1 MSRAPRPQLDE
12 NRPANIWW
20 YVERRHTTRYGLKVP
35 VGFSWKN
42 LSGGHQW
49 GEGITRDIS
58 TNGVFVYIDES
69 PTVGAVIRVRIQFP
83 SFGKRAGLE
92 MHAEGHVLR
101 VEPTT
106 GIVGT
111 IGFAFACR
119 SFVLRNGKSAMKSGN

>member
-1 MSRAPRPQLDE
+1 M
-12 NRPANIWW
+12 
-20 YVERRHTTRYGLKVP
+20 
-35 VGFSWKN
+35 GFSWKN

-58 TNGVFVYIDES
+58 TNGVFVYNDES